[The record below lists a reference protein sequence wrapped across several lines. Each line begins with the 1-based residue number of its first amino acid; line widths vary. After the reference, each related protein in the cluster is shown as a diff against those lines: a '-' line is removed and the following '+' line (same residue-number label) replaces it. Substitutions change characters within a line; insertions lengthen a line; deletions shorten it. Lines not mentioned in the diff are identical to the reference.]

1 MVLLAPHVGKS
12 KSALMGS
19 VTLPSSNTA
28 LMEEDRPGKTR
39 KELRSEMLLG
49 LSHWGI
55 KRGRAAVTASRR
67 LAPSSKAQHQNP
79 TIFYIL
85 PVCPA
90 AACVPWQPGQRESQR
105 SCRFVNLSWLSW
117 SQVFGMKGRSSV

>member
-19 VTLPSSNTA
+19 VTLPSSNAA

-79 TIFYIL
+79 TIFYISFL
-85 PVCPA
+85 SAQLLHVCPGS
-90 AACVPWQPGQRESQR
+90 PGSGNPKDPVDLLTSPGSAGVKYLE
-105 SCRFVNLSWLSW
+105 
-117 SQVFGMKGRSSV
+117 